1 MSGLTSCF
9 RLKHSGER
17 IDWID
22 YHRELIKIIGFEKWC
37 QEEERRF
44 GLQMFF
50 YDRETLVLEDG
61 RMAERDLTKR
71 RQLLKE
77 LSIEHCN
84 LMSLVMEHHFSY
96 LTT

>member
-9 RLKHSGER
+9 RLKDSGEQS
-17 IDWID
+17 DWVD

-37 QEEERRF
+37 EEEERRF
-44 GLQMFF
+44 GLHLFF
-50 YDRETLVLEDG
+50 FDKETLVLEDG
-61 RMAERDLTKR
+61 HMAECDLTKR

-77 LSIEHCN
+77 LSIEHCH
-84 LMSLVMEHHFSY
+84 LMSLVMEHHFAY